1 MQGGSRRY
9 VLMPVDPGRAK
20 RVDWGSDN
28 LQSEDAKTLKKYTV
42 VTLMVLAFLG
52 APARPVLAVS
62 REELQMMQQLDTL
75 QQAVQNLQKTVNTQT
90 AVLRTLVEQAN
101 DNVNSMKATVTDLHN
116 TIQQNVAASGAHFDS
131 MTTQMQALSESLEE
145 AKSRL
150 SKLSEQMA
158 QVQTILTTLPASN
171 PAPAGPPGTP
181 PAAPGPA
188 PVPDADSLYNQGLSY
203 YNGGQYDLSIQAFN
217 DYLKYYK
224 DTDRASNAQFYIGE
238 CYYSQQDYKHAIEA
252 YDLCGEKYPT
262 GNKAA
267 AAQLKKG
274 FALLELDEKTAGI
287 RELRSLVQRFP
298 DSHEADL
305 ARQRLKK
312 LGIATTV
319 THKKSA

>member
-1 MQGGSRRY
+1 
-9 VLMPVDPGRAK
+9 MPVDPGRAK

-52 APARPVLAVS
+52 AQARPVLAVS

-75 QQAVQNLQKTVNTQT
+75 QQAVQNLQKTVDTQT

-116 TIQQNVAASGAHFDS
+116 TIQQNVASSGAHFDS

-171 PAPAGPPGTP
+171 PAPAGPREHPRPRRAPPPCPTP
-181 PAAPGPA
+181 
-188 PVPDADSLYNQGLSY
+188 
-203 YNGGQYDLSIQAFN
+203 
-217 DYLKYYK
+217 
-224 DTDRASNAQFYIGE
+224 T
-238 CYYSQQDYKHAIEA
+238 
-252 YDLCGEKYPT
+252 
-262 GNKAA
+262 
-267 AAQLKKG
+267 
-274 FALLELDEKTAGI
+274 
-287 RELRSLVQRFP
+287 RF
-298 DSHEADL
+298 
-305 ARQRLKK
+305 
-312 LGIATTV
+312 TTRG
-319 THKKSA
+319 